1 MGNPFLRAWW
11 AVGSTAFILF
21 LISASALAENPDR
34 RPYVIAVLLSSREG
48 SMSSAVEAIQRFG
61 ARRVK
66 EINRQGGL
74 NGVPV
79 ELRFFDDYEQGE
91 QTKANVT
98 KALAEPRLIGLLG
111 LWSSSRGEPILAQVG
126 QSGVPFISEI
136 SLDRLFRSYPNVFS
150 LTTSVSG
157 DVRLFKRF
165 TRETFPS
172 VVFIGQDDLFA
183 KEFYAALGELHGAG
197 QTSLLAEHWVEMTDA
212 VPREK
217 LDELVASIREKK
229 PAGICL
235 GLGSARGGLVLKA
248 LGAAGI
254 DTPVYFAS
262 GFIQRALREMG
273 EVDYRGALYELS
285 NGIPQVDNERL
296 AEFRRH
302 PDFGPF
308 SSKHSNDDLAYG
320 VIYGDMLAM
329 MVEAGRGAVDSSP
342 AGVRAHIVAE
352 LRRFTAGQ
360 QVYEGMWRNWAFT
373 EDRAV
378 AQDKVIQWRQP
389 GSPDLKL
396 WPLQAQGDGAGF
408 RDVPVVYL
416 NLDMEEIRSVDS
428 SEKTFEA
435 DFYVSL
441 TSPQAIGLEQFEFTN
456 ACRGSNAE
464 PLVRVR
470 PLQSAAAS
478 GEPGQQRLYKVSGRF
493 HFEPSLGRYPFDQQ
507 RLTISFQ
514 PINSSTP
521 FLIQPPASRWRDQN
535 FEIDGWTLLE
545 GEEGGYV
552 GYDEDIISTFHKYV
566 SERRI
571 LPFYKFNF
579 TWIAQRNV
587 LDYYL
592 RVVIPLMLILIVA
605 YFSAF
610 IPIQQFE
617 SVIAIQVTGLLSTIA
632 LYLAIPKLD
641 SETATMSDQ
650 IFLFVESVIGLMI
663 AVSILRVNTPES
675 RHQLGRIYMIG
686 QKVGLPLLLAI
697 MARYVWS
704 VQFG

>member
-1 MGNPFLRAWW
+1 MRVWLALANAAL
-11 AVGSTAFILF
+11 
-21 LISASALAENPDR
+21 LISLTPAPALAANPER
-34 RPYVIAVLLSSREG
+34 GPYVIAVLLSSSEG
-48 SMSSAVEAIQRFG
+48 SMSSAVEAIKRF
-61 ARRVK
+61 AERRVQ
-66 EINRQGGL
+66 EINRKGGL

-79 ELRFFDDYEQGE
+79 ELRFLDDHEKVE

-98 KALAEPRLIGLLG
+98 KALAEPQLIGMLG
-111 LWSSSRGEPILAQVG
+111 LWSSSRGEPILAQAA

-136 SLDRLFRSYPNVFS
+136 SVDRLFQSYPNIFS

-165 TRETFPS
+165 TTETFPS

-183 KEFYAALGELHGAG
+183 KEFHAALGELHGAG

-212 VPREK
+212 VPQEK
-217 LDELVASIREKK
+217 LDEIVASIREKK
-229 PAGICL
+229 PTGICL
-235 GLGSARGGLVLKA
+235 GAGSARGGIVLKA
-248 LGAAGI
+248 LGAAGV
-254 DTPVYFAS
+254 DTPVFFAS

-273 EVDYRGALYELS
+273 GVDYRGALYELS

-296 AEFRRH
+296 AELRRH
-302 PDFGPF
+302 PDFGAF
-308 SSKHSNDDLAYG
+308 ASKHSNDDLAYG

-329 MVEAGRGAVDSSP
+329 MVEAGRDSVDPSP
-342 AGVRAHIVAE
+342 AGVRAHIASE

-373 EDRAV
+373 ENRAV

-396 WPLQAQGDGAGF
+396 WPLQAQADGAGF

-470 PLQSAAAS
+470 TLQSAAAN
-478 GEPGQQRLYKVSGRF
+478 GEPGEQRLYKVSGRF
-493 HFEPSLGRYPFDQQ
+493 HFEPSLGKYPFDQQ

-535 FEIDGWTLLE
+535 FKIDGWTLLD
-545 GEEGGYV
+545 GEDGGYV
-552 GYDEDIISTFHKYV
+552 GYDEDIISTFHNYV

-605 YFSAF
+605 YLSAF
-610 IPIQQFE
+610 IPIDQFE
-617 SVIAIQVTGLLSTIA
+617 SVVAIQVTGLLSTIA

-663 AVSILRVNTPES
+663 AVSIVRVNTPES
-675 RHQLGRIYMIG
+675 RHQLARIFMIG
-686 QKVGLPLLLAI
+686 QMAGLPLLLAI